1 MKRQPYR
8 LTHSFLMTKKQHL
21 GQKILLNIC
30 LDKKL
35 ANIIFSAEKGHQMMP
50 FLLLVRQILFKD
62 FSEVFSNS

>member
-1 MKRQPYR
+1 
-8 LTHSFLMTKKQHL
+8 MTKKQHL

>member
-1 MKRQPYR
+1 
-8 LTHSFLMTKKQHL
+8 MTKKQHL

-50 FLLLVRQILFKD
+50 FLLLVRQILFQD
-62 FSEVFSNS
+62 FPKTLANS